1 MEDRKITRDTL
12 IDDLEI
18 SVRLHHCLIN
28 EKKYSRLQSEPATVG
43 DFIDAHDHELMR
55 IPNFGRKSLV
65 EWRAIV
71 WAVENP
77 DNPAVE
83 EQMAEYKALK
93 EIRATINQIAATH
106 RTLAT
111 HYNKLTDI
119 IAPIR

>member
-12 IDDLEI
+12 IDDLEL

-28 EKKYSRLQSEPATVG
+28 DWDYPRNAKRPATVG
-43 DFIDAHDHELMR
+43 DFIDVPDHELMR

-65 EWRAIV
+65 EWREIV

-77 DNPAVE
+77 DNPAKE

-93 EIRATINQIAATH
+93 NIRATINQIAATH
-106 RTLAT
+106 RALAT

-119 IAPIR
+119 IAPLG

>member
-119 IAPIR
+119 IAPIG

>member
-1 MEDRKITRDTL
+1 MEVRKITRDTL

-18 SVRLHHCLIN
+18 GVRLHHCLIN
-28 EKKYSRLQSEPATVG
+28 EWDYPRNAKRPATVG

-55 IPNFGRKSLV
+55 IPNFGRKSLA
-65 EWRAIV
+65 EWRKIV

-77 DNPAVE
+77 NSPVIE

-106 RTLAT
+106 RKLAT
-111 HYNKLTDI
+111 HYNNLADI
-119 IAPIR
+119 ITPLG